1 MITIS
6 KRVMIVL
13 VVFLALSLVLVISA
27 VLDRVLGSY
36 SYYDTKSLKEYK
48 RQINST
54 LSNKEFI
61 EELVNQ
67 NLAQRIR
74 IRELEEELM
83 NKERIIDSLMKRLNF
98 SAQVKSSPFNRISRD
113 DIRVYNDRI
122 IIYVNKA
129 FPVAFTRSRSM
140 YPFINENVFAL
151 EIKPKSPNE
160 LRVGDI
166 IGFESKTFNTSI
178 IHRIIEIGE
187 DEQGWYAIT
196 KGDNNPVPDPEKVRF
211 EDISGVLVGLIY

>member
-1 MITIS
+1 MITRN

-13 VVFLALSLVLVISA
+13 VVFLALILVLVIGA

-36 SYYDTKSLKEYK
+36 NYNTKSLEEYK

-54 LSNKEFI
+54 LSNQEFI

-67 NLAQRIR
+67 NLAQRRR
-74 IRELEEELM
+74 ISELEEGLV
-83 NKERIIDSLMKRLNF
+83 NKERMIDYLMKRLNM
-98 SAQVKSSPFNRISRD
+98 SVEVESSPFKRISRD
-113 DIRVYNDRI
+113 DIRIYNDRI
-122 IIYVNKA
+122 IMYVNKA
-129 FPVAFTRSRSM
+129 FAAGFARSRSM

-151 EIKPKSPNE
+151 EVKPKSQDE
-160 LRVGDI
+160 LRVGDV

-178 IHRIIEIGE
+178 IHRIIDIGE

-196 KGDNNPVPDPEKVRF
+196 KGDNNPVPDPGKVRF